1 MVQDLAVL
9 VSSLMIMTMD
19 GAALGLK
26 PTLLVRDEKVSL
38 GSTESRNWPLGDSN
52 LKSMVGLC
60 KDVHVVIRLTWRTP
74 KLQILAD
81 FRHRRQRHSARSQKG
96 PTEGDGLAW
105 NLGHLKLRVISY
117 VSVSFKQIASRFCLT
132 LRRC

>member
-9 VSSLMIMTMD
+9 VSSLMIKTMD

-60 KDVHVVIRLTWRTP
+60 KDVHVVIRAGVDMEDSKAP
-74 KLQILAD
+74 N
-81 FRHRRQRHSARSQKG
+81 SG
-96 PTEGDGLAW
+96 
-105 NLGHLKLRVISY
+105 
-117 VSVSFKQIASRFCLT
+117 RF
-132 LRRC
+132 

>member
-1 MVQDLAVL
+1 
-9 VSSLMIMTMD
+9 MIKTMD

-60 KDVHVVIRLTWRTP
+60 KRCARCDQGRCRPGGLQSSKFWPILGIGDSVIALEA
-74 KLQILAD
+74 K
-81 FRHRRQRHSARSQKG
+81 KG

-105 NLGHLKLRVISY
+105 NCSL
-117 VSVSFKQIASRFCLT
+117 
-132 LRRC
+132 